1 MHVNNDQNPY
11 RIGLFE
17 TKRTNVLSMFL
28 LAGGNRTRLF
38 IVFLGWGGVW
48 TSMFKCTLS
57 SCYVKKIFSCTCK
70 PSSCYINTSSLA
82 FANYIQATLAIYSLA
97 LANYLHATF
106 ATSSLALT
114 NYLHRNAAQICEAH
128 IIVITLRSPSQIQNM
143 VQPSC
148 NNSMP
153 TSPIQ

>member
-1 MHVNNDQNPY
+1 MHRDV
-11 RIGLFE
+11 
-17 TKRTNVLSMFL
+17 VAS
-28 LAGGNRTRLF
+28 GGNRTRISSLLL
-38 IVFLGWGGVW
+38 VGMGVGGLL
-48 TSMFKCTLS
+48 TFMFTCTLS
-57 SCYVKKIFSCTCK
+57 SCYVTKIFSCTCQLSSCYINK
-70 PSSCYINTSSLA
+70 IFSCTCQIYSCYINTSSLA